1 MIMRRTLGDTILSA
15 IELKNMTQKQVAAA
29 LHISATT
36 LNGYIKNHRIPDPET
51 LGAIASYLDLDLNE
65 LYRVKQNKEQN
76 APLIMNQEEARIIRI
91 YRQSGTETKA
101 LLRDLFHIIEKRSQL
116 K

>member
-1 MIMRRTLGDTILSA
+1 MRRTLGDTILSA

-51 LGAIASYLDLDLNE
+51 LGAIASY
-65 LYRVKQNKEQN
+65 
-76 APLIMNQEEARIIRI
+76 
-91 YRQSGTETKA
+91 
-101 LLRDLFHIIEKRSQL
+101 
-116 K
+116 